1 MKRLETKY
9 IVAIIISLILSASI
23 LGYGYMDY
31 SYKKEMLKQKIEQDK
46 QKQEQD
52 AKALILKQEQENKDY
67 VAKRANDCYAIYEK
81 ERKQFNNVDYYFYD
95 KLTDRCRVIYKTKE
109 YEGVDCKQK
118 YGDTP
123 SLELEC
129 KLGIFGKD
137 FF

>member
-1 MKRLETKY
+1 MKRLDTKY
-9 IVAIIISLILSASI
+9 IVAIIISLIIGASI

-31 SYKKEMLKQKIEQDK
+31 SYKKEALKQKLEQDT
-46 QKQEQD
+46 
-52 AKALILKQEQENKDY
+52 KALIQKQEQENKDY

-95 KLTDRCRVIYKTKE
+95 ELVDRCRVIYKTKE

-129 KLGIFGKD
+129 ELGIFGKD